1 MQNHCKPQK
10 IPVKYLVGRSIGP
23 VTSQILGEK
32 RKDMSD
38 IEYQPTYI
46 REIELRYKTHQ
57 VNEGSPVNEPL
68 TDSRKVFELFADMQ
82 NEAKEK
88 LITIS
93 LDSKLKPLCFEVIAL
108 GSLNSVYARPIE
120 ALRAA
125 IPLNPYGIIL
135 VHNHPSGDPTPS
147 AGDENFTSNLLI
159 NTTSL
164 GLEFCDHIIIGH
176 NKYFSFAEQGVMQRL
191 KLKVEK
197 KLR

>member
-1 MQNHCKPQK
+1 M
-10 IPVKYLVGRSIGP
+10 PVKYPIGRSTGP
-23 VTSQILGEK
+23 VTNQVLKK
-32 RKDMSD
+32 RRISMSD
-38 IEYQPTYI
+38 SEQPTYI
-46 REIELRYKTHQ
+46 REIELRYKKHE
-57 VNEGSPVNEPL
+57 VKAGAPVNEPL
-68 TDSRKVFELFADMQ
+68 TDPRKVYDLFSDMQ

-93 LDSKLKPLCFEVIAL
+93 LDNKLKPLCFEVIAI
-108 GSLNSVYARPIE
+108 GSINSVYARPIE

-147 AGDENFTSNLLI
+147 IGDENFTSNLLI

-176 NKYFSFAEQGVMQRL
+176 DTYFSFAEQGVMQRL